1 MGYNNTAKSEEK
13 GQPWPSLSSAIF
25 FPIIVIMRTNV
36 KIAPLFVACMLLF
49 ALLPGCRRGDAAA
62 ARRGDGAVSVLVFIP
77 GVVAG
82 SPTYE
87 MMVEGALEFARE
99 TEGLEVRVFEAG
111 HNQAMWEEQLM
122 AMVAE
127 GGYDLVLSSNPAL
140 PEIAASVGR
149 VFPSQK
155 FVITDAHYSGNPQIM
170 TYMFNQFEQAL
181 FLGYLAG
188 LVSTSNMP
196 HANSARRI
204 GFIAAQEF
212 PLLTRH
218 MVPGFIEGARRVD
231 PSIELDF
238 RVIGNWFDAGAASEL
253 AQGMINAGVDVFTS
267 IAGGA
272 TQGLIHAIRDR
283 GAYAVF
289 FNTNEYDQA
298 PGLVVGSGIVRQR
311 ELTKEILANFL
322 EGNIQFGTART
333 IGAGEGYIDFIFD
346 DPGFRDHVPAD
357 IQERFEAFMYDFR
370 AGHVEFTVPPL

>member
-1 MGYNNTAKSEEK
+1 
-13 GQPWPSLSSAIF
+13 
-25 FPIIVIMRTNV
+25 MRENV
-36 KIAPLFVACMLLF
+36 KIVLFGVACIFLLL
-49 ALLPGCRRGDAAA
+49 LLPGCRRGRDS
-62 ARRGDGAVSVLVFIP
+62 DDAVSVLVFIP

-99 TEGLEVRVFEAG
+99 TEGLQIRVFEAG

-155 FVITDAHYSGNPQIM
+155 FVITDAYYGGNPQIM
-170 TYMFNQFEQAL
+170 TYLFNQFEQAL

-188 LVSTSNMP
+188 LVSTSDMP

-231 PSIELDF
+231 PAIELDF

-272 TQGLIHAIRDR
+272 TQGMIHAIRDR

-289 FNTNEYDQA
+289 FNNNEYAQA
-298 PGLVVGSGIVRQR
+298 LGLVVGSGLIRQR

-322 EGNIQFGTART
+322 EGNIQFGTARAV
-333 IGAGEGYIDFIFD
+333 GVREGYIDFIFD
-346 DPGFRDHVPAD
+346 DPGFRDHVPMD
-357 IQERFEAFMYDFR
+357 IQERLEAFMDDFR
-370 AGHVEFTVPPL
+370 AGRVEFTVPPL

>member
-1 MGYNNTAKSEEK
+1 MKKFVTVVQSRRFEGMGSK
-13 GQPWPSLSSAIF
+13 GK
-25 FPIIVIMRTNV
+25 VT
-36 KIAPLFVACMLLF
+36 LFLVACMFLL
-49 ALLPGCRRGDAAA
+49 LLLGCRDRDLS
-62 ARRGDGAVSVLVFIP
+62 DAVSVLVFIP

-87 MMVEGALEFARE
+87 MMVEGALEFARK
-99 TEGLEVRVFEAG
+99 TEGLEIRVFEAG

-149 VFPSQK
+149 VFPAQK
-155 FVITDAHYSGNPQIM
+155 FVITDAYYGGNPQIM
-170 TYMFNQFEQAL
+170 TFMFNQFEQAL

-188 LVSTSNMP
+188 LVSTSDMP

-212 PLLTRH
+212 PMLTRQI
-218 MVPGFIEGARRVD
+218 VPGFIEGARRVD

-253 AQGMINAGVDVFTS
+253 AQGMINAGVDVLTAK
-267 IAGGA
+267 AGGA
-272 TQGLIHAIRDR
+272 AQGVLHAIRDR
-283 GAYAVF
+283 GAYMVF
-289 FNTNEYDQA
+289 FNSNEYDQA
-298 PGLVVGSGIVRQR
+298 PGLVVGSGIVRQK

-322 EGNIQFGTART
+322 EDNIQFGTART
-333 IGAGEGYIDFIFD
+333 VGVGEGYIDFIFD
-346 DPGFRDHVPAD
+346 DPGFREHVPAD
-357 IQERFEAFMYDFR
+357 IQERLEAFMYDFR
-370 AGHVEFTVPPL
+370 AGRIEFTVPPL

>member
-1 MGYNNTAKSEEK
+1 MKTIKLAVSFTACVFLFLF
-13 GQPWPSLSSAIF
+13 LSS
-25 FPIIVIMRTNV
+25 
-36 KIAPLFVACMLLF
+36 
-49 ALLPGCRRGDAAA
+49 CRNEDAQ
-62 ARRGDGAVSVLVFIP
+62 GNYAVSVLVFIP
-77 GVVAG
+77 GMVAG

-87 MMVEGALEFARE
+87 MMVEGAQEFARAH
-99 TEGLEVRVFEAG
+99 GDMAIRVYEAG
-111 HNQAMWEEQLM
+111 FNQAQWEEQLM
-122 AMVAE
+122 GMVA
-127 GGYDLVLSSNPAL
+127 GGRYDLVLSSNPAL
-140 PEIAASVGR
+140 PEIASAVAR
-149 VFPSQK
+149 FFPAQK
-155 FVITDAHYSGNPQIM
+155 FVITDAYYSGSPQIM

-188 LVSTSNMP
+188 LVTTSNMP
-196 HANSARRI
+196 FANSARRI

-212 PLLTRH
+212 PLLTRQ

-231 PSIELDF
+231 PEIELDF

-289 FNTNEYDQA
+289 FNTNEYGQA
-298 PGLVVGSGIVRQR
+298 PGLVVGSGIVNQR

-322 EGNIQFGTART
+322 EGNIQFGTSRT
-333 IGAGEGYIDFIFD
+333 IGVREGYIDFIFD

-357 IQERFEAFMYDFR
+357 IQERLEVFMNDFR
-370 AGHVEFTVPPL
+370 AGRIEFVVPPL

>member
-1 MGYNNTAKSEEK
+1 M
-13 GQPWPSLSSAIF
+13 F
-25 FPIIVIMRTNV
+25 
-36 KIAPLFVACMLLF
+36 LLLL
-49 ALLPGCRRGDAAA
+49 LLPGCGDSA
-62 ARRGDGAVSVLVFIP
+62 ARRDDTLSVLIFIP
-77 GVVAG
+77 GMVAG
-82 SPTYE
+82 SPLYE

-99 TEGLEVRVFEAG
+99 NDGIDIRIYEAG
-111 HNQAMWEEQLM
+111 FNQAQWEEQLLS
-122 AMVAE
+122 MVA
-127 GGYDLVLSSNPAL
+127 GGGFDLVLSSNPAL
-140 PEIAASVGR
+140 PEIAASVAR

-155 FVITDAHYSGNPQIM
+155 FVITDAYYGGNPQIM
-170 TYMFNQFEQAL
+170 TYLFNQFEQAF

-188 LVSTSNMP
+188 LVSTSGMP

-238 RVIGNWFDAGAASEL
+238 RLIGNWFDAGAASEL

-289 FNTNEYDQA
+289 FNTNEYHQA
-298 PGLVVGSGIVRQR
+298 PGLVVGSGIVKQR
-311 ELTKEILANFL
+311 ELTKEILASFL
-322 EGNIQFGTART
+322 EGTIPFGTART
-333 IGAGEGYIDFIFD
+333 VGVREGYIDFIFD

-357 IQERFEAFMYDFR
+357 IQERFAAFIDDFR
-370 AGHVEFTVPPL
+370 AGRIEFTVPPL